1 MLRVS
6 TTIKLENAKGDPDA
20 TTGQPLDSDLVRLWL
35 GGRHTGRTGAAW
47 RGFGCALLL
56 GVTDSVSRA
65 PLEIFPV
72 LLFPPRELRKQRG

>member
-1 MLRVS
+1 MHHRS
-6 TTIKLENAKGDPDA
+6 A
-20 TTGQPLDSDLVRLWL
+20 LDSDLVRLRL
-35 GGRHTGRTGAAW
+35 GEAQDGQGAAW

-72 LLFPPRELRKQRG
+72 LLFPPREN

>member
-6 TTIKLENAKGDPDA
+6 TTIKLENTKGDPDA
-20 TTGQPLDSDLVRLWL
+20 TIGQPLDSDLVRLRL
-35 GGRHTGRTGAAW
+35 AGRHTGRTGAAW

-72 LLFPPRELRKQRG
+72 LLFPPCELRKQRG